1 MLKVIFDDF
10 GNDNKLDFRQFIDF
24 MSTFSQSK
32 RTHHSQRRA
41 SNQTVITASTK
52 TDLESSRYLSN
63 DSAKIRKIKFI
74 FHVRH
79 QTEQKIDYLSYFFL
93 FL

>member
-1 MLKVIFDDF
+1 LLKVIFDDF
-10 GNDNKLDFRQFIDF
+10 GSDNKLDFRQFIDF

-32 RTHHSQRRA
+32 RTNHSQRRA

-52 TDLESSRYLSN
+52 TDLESARYLPN

-74 FHVRH
+74 FHVR
-79 QTEQKIDYLSYFFL
+79 QSNRTKKKKQI
-93 FL
+93 